1 MEIAV
6 WILTLGLTLI
16 GLLGVILP
24 LLPGTTLILVAM
36 IAHKL
41 LLPASLSGFVLGWI
55 AAVWALSV
63 LIDFIGVLI
72 GTRLFGGSRW
82 GLAGAT
88 GGALLGMFFSL
99 PALILGTIF
108 GAVAAERYVA
118 KKTRRDSLRAGA
130 GAAFGFVL
138 STAGRLACAAV
149 MIVLFLF
156 AAEPPSWGG

>member
-41 LLPASLSGFVLGWI
+41 LLPGSLSGFALGWI

-82 GLAGAT
+82 GLAGAS

-156 AAEPPSWGG
+156 AAQPPSWGG

>member
-6 WILTLGLTLI
+6 WTLTLVLTLI
-16 GLLGVILP
+16 GLLGVVVP

-36 IAHKL
+36 VAHKL
-41 LLPASLSGFVLGWI
+41 LLHGSLSGFALGWI
-55 AAVWALSV
+55 VAVWALSV
-63 LIDFIGVLI
+63 LIDFLGVLI

-82 GLAGAT
+82 GLAGAS
-88 GGALLGMFFSL
+88 GGALVGMFFSL

-118 KKTRRDSLRAGA
+118 KKSHRDSLRAGA

-138 STAGRLACAAV
+138 STVGRLACAVV
-149 MIVLFLF
+149 MIALFLF
-156 AAEPPSWGG
+156 AAQPPTWGS

>member
-16 GLLGVILP
+16 GLLGVIVP

-36 IAHKL
+36 IVHKL
-41 LLPASLSGFVLGWI
+41 LMPNGIGAGALGWI

-63 LIDFIGVLI
+63 VIDFAGVLI

-82 GLAGAT
+82 GMAGAS
-88 GGALLGMFFSL
+88 GGALVGMFFSL
-99 PALILGTIF
+99 PALILGTVF

-118 KKTRRDSLRAGA
+118 KKTHRESMLAGV

-138 STAGRLACAAV
+138 STAGRLVCAVA
-149 MIVLFLF
+149 MIVIFLV
-156 AAEPPSWGG
+156 AAQPPTV